1 MEYHSLFCFKEVSLK
16 IIMKLFKYL
25 WLPALLFITAATYE
39 RGIKEVSDEYQK
51 LEILKTELALQKK
64 SALLR
69 KVNLERQVMSQSD
82 PNWITLTLIRVL
94 GVVPEGQTKIYFKE
108 P

>member
-1 MEYHSLFCFKEVSLK
+1 
-16 IIMKLFKYL
+16 MKLLNYI
-25 WLPALLFITAATYE
+25 WLPALIFITAATYE
-39 RGIKEVSDEYQK
+39 NGIKHVSEEYQK
-51 LEILKTELALQKK
+51 LEILKVELASQKK
-64 SALLR
+64 SALIR
-69 KVNLERQVMSQSD
+69 KINLERQVMSQSD